1 MASVRFPDILRVETI
16 KDPRFQVMPPH
27 DNHNPSLREM
37 HALLQEMK
45 TINDECLHA
54 QHDLDHLEWE
64 WSSLNPLTHIKN
76 YRDNKASKADA
87 WTQTLDKWAQLSLKT
102 KRDILKYVVEHDVK
116 DAWTCFLTVI
126 TDKAF
131 KSLTTDEQKKT
142 KINETIDRN
151 DSSTDATIEN
161 IVNAFTKKEALKTAI
176 IIKVRDSPLDTPST
190 SGGDSTP

>member
-1 MASVRFPDILRVETI
+1 LRVETI
-16 KDPRFQVMPPH
+16 KDMHFQVMPPH

-45 TINDECLHA
+45 TINDAGLHA
-54 QHDLDHLEWE
+54 QHDLDHLEFE

-76 YRDNKASKADA
+76 YKDNKASKTDA
-87 WTQTLDKWAQLSLKT
+87 WNGTLDKWAKLPLKT
-102 KRDILKYVVEHDVK
+102 KRDILKYVVDHDVR

-131 KSLTTDEQKKT
+131 KSVTTDEEKKT
-142 KINETIDRN
+142 KINEAIDRT
-151 DSSTDATIEN
+151 DSSTNATIEN
-161 IVNAFTKKEALKTAI
+161 IVNAFIKKEALKTAI

-190 SGGDSTP
+190 SGGD